1 MWNDT
6 DSNDNPNIWTE
17 GWNDDYDTKMVQVKR
32 HAEVDDYS
40 WFIDCYMKDIDEL
53 YNIASTLEVVYAN
66 NQWIVRGTNN
76 NQSKNY
82 IFLMMNK

>member
-1 MWNDT
+1 MWQ
-6 DSNDNPNIWTE
+6 DSVGGAPMIWTE
-17 GWNDDYDTKMVQVKR
+17 GKSAADTEMVQVKR
-32 HAEVDDYS
+32 HAKVDDFS

-53 YNIASTLEVVYAN
+53 CNIASTLEVVYAN

>member
-1 MWNDT
+1 
-6 DSNDNPNIWTE
+6 
-17 GWNDDYDTKMVQVKR
+17 MVQVKR

-53 YNIASTLEVVYAN
+53 YNIAENMSVSYAN
-66 NQWIVRGTNN
+66 NQWIVSVTNN
-76 NQSKNY
+76 NQPKDY